1 MIFEVGKR
9 YRHIGTNEKML
20 IIARAEKSM
29 IYFTPMLIGEKEN
42 GELVPVGIGTDY
54 SENWEQLKEQK

>member
-9 YRHIGTNEKML
+9 YKHIGTGERML
-20 IIARAEKSM
+20 IVAKAEISM

-54 SENWEQLKEQK
+54 SLNWDIDG